1 MLKSSGETPCKQW
14 YVLPWSA
21 PTASKDLHYQLRNAY
36 QCTGYLAC
44 WSSCHAPKHKRPWTM
59 SRTSL
64 CAHLLELPSG
74 LAACIC
80 SCRTSLFL
88 EVQRV
93 PGCRWL
99 IVESDNSLGRQPT
112 FTEQEVGAIQPAGW
126 ESMPLSG
133 WAWRLRWGWWK
144 SPEKCFLSP
153 AAREGSLEAH
163 EGPACSQIWGE
174 NVKRISWW
182 VFLLPGC
189 SPFVKTLPTANDRN
203 PTQTSLVWTSLNWVE

>member
-21 PTASKDLHYQLRNAY
+21 STASKDLHYQLRNAY

-44 WSSCHAPKHKRPWTM
+44 WSSCHAPKHKRPWTT
-59 SRTSL
+59 SRISL

-93 PGCRWL
+93 PGCHWL

-112 FTEQEVGAIQPAGW
+112 FTGQEVGAIQPAGW

-133 WAWRLRWGWWK
+133 CAWRLRWGWWK
-144 SPEKCFLSP
+144 SPEKWSFSPQQPGKVVLKPMKAQPVARYEERMWRESPDEFFCFWVVAHLSRPFQLQMTGTQLKP
-153 AAREGSLEAH
+153 A
-163 EGPACSQIWGE
+163 
-174 NVKRISWW
+174 
-182 VFLLPGC
+182 
-189 SPFVKTLPTANDRN
+189 
-203 PTQTSLVWTSLNWVE
+203 